1 MLGPV
6 AQQLLHLIVVLMLPV
21 IMKLLSITA
30 HESLLFLVLPTMK
43 LNLSFLSQP
52 DILILILDVSLRQ
65 KLESRY
71 CNEFYLYGYVRMYF
85 KR

>member
-6 AQQLLHLIVVLMLPV
+6 AQQLLHLIVVLMLPA
-21 IMKLLSITA
+21 IMRPLSITA

-52 DILILILDVSLRQ
+52 DILILILDVSLR
-65 KLESRY
+65 
-71 CNEFYLYGYVRMYF
+71 
-85 KR
+85 